1 MSLRSPLG
9 KVLGRGSA
17 KQGVSHWWVQRVT
30 AIALIPLT
38 IWFAFQLMHLPTTD
52 LDAVRTWVASGFNP
66 VWLLLFVGAVT
77 WHSSLGVQV
86 VIEDYIPHK
95 GAKVSA
101 LLANTF
107 FHIVVAVACSYAV
120 LRIAFTTFSAG

>member
-38 IWFAFQLMHLPTTD
+38 LWFAYQLVHLPTANYD
-52 LDAVRTWVASGFNP
+52 EVRNWVASGFNP
-66 VWLLLFVGAVT
+66 VWLLLFIGAVA
-77 WHSSLGVQV
+77 WHSALGVQV
-86 VIEDYIPHK
+86 VIEDYIPKK
-95 GAKVSA
+95 GAKVAA
-101 LLANTF
+101 LLASTF
-107 FHIVVAVACSYAV
+107 LHVVVAVAGGYAV

>member
-17 KQGVSHWWVQRVT
+17 KQGVSHWWVQRMT

-38 IWFAFQLMHLPTTD
+38 LWFAYQLVHLPTTD
-52 LDAVRTWVASGFNP
+52 YDAVRGWIASGVNP
-66 VWLLLFVGAVT
+66 AWLILFIIAVA
-77 WHSSLGVQV
+77 WHSALGIQV
-86 VIEDYIPHK
+86 VLEDYVPHK
-95 GAKVSA
+95 GAKVTA

-107 FHIVVAVACSYAV
+107 FHIVVAVIGSYAV
-120 LRIAFTTFSAG
+120 LRIAFTTLSAG

>member
-17 KQGVSHWWVQRVT
+17 KQGVSHWWAQRVT

-38 IWFAFQLMHLPTTD
+38 LWFAFQLVHLPTANYD
-52 LDAVRTWVASGFNP
+52 EVRAWVASGLNP
-66 VWLLLFVGAVT
+66 VWLMLFIGAVA
-77 WHSSLGVQV
+77 WHSALGVQV
-86 VIEDYIPHK
+86 VIEDYIPKK
-95 GAKVSA
+95 GAKVTA
-101 LLANTF
+101 LLASTF
-107 FHIVVAVACSYAV
+107 LHVVVAVAGSYAV